1 MSYIDFDYNKNSILV
16 CRGDS
21 RNRTKIY
28 KSDSSENFDVYHYEN
43 HFNGIEIF
51 DFLSEF
57 EQDGLKGELKFKEL
71 LEENHIPYLYIGQ
84 GPFGIERSG
93 ILIEKTKS
101 KRADFLV
108 NIQDMG
114 TILFDVKCRKKIKF
128 HNSSEESYFSIFI
141 SELEAL
147 RNLQDSILM
156 PVWLAFIDRNE
167 LKNNV
172 KFHFISISSIVKFWS
187 GLEEFYSDKK
197 EYKEINVLRIP
208 NELFIKI
215 EDKIVFE
222 VGFKNIDKEILNK
235 YAKLNIGLNR
245 LIKDRIK
252 ELIRQKKCLKSKML
266 YELQLAGVDFCF
278 PIEVSYHIQN
288 MIDLQII
295 EYIPKQP
302 LKLFGE

>member
-1 MSYIDFDYNKNSILV
+1 MSYIDFDYSKNSILV
-16 CRGDS
+16 CKGDS
-21 RNRTKIY
+21 RNRDKIS
-28 KSDSSENFDVYHYEN
+28 KSDSHSNFAVYDYEN
-43 HFNGIEIF
+43 NFNGIEIF

-57 EQDGLKGELKFKEL
+57 EQYGLKGELKFKEL

-114 TILFDVKCRKKIKF
+114 TILFDVKCRNRIKF
-128 HNSSEESYFSIFI
+128 HNSEESYFSIYI

-156 PVWLAFIDRNE
+156 PVWLAFIERKE
-167 LKNNV
+167 INNNA
-172 KFHFISISSIVKFWS
+172 KFHFISISSLVKFWS
-187 GLEEFYSDKK
+187 GLFEFYSN
-197 EYKEINVLRIP
+197 ENEFKEITVLRIP
-208 NELFIKI
+208 NELFTII
-215 EDKIVFE
+215 DDKIIFE
-222 VGFKNIDKEILNK
+222 VGFKNIGEELLNE

-245 LIKDRIK
+245 VIKDKIK
-252 ELIRQKKCLKSKML
+252 ETIRKTNCLKSKM
-266 YELQLAGVDFCF
+266 YDELQSIGVNFCF
-278 PIEVSYHIQN
+278 PVEVSYHTQN

-295 EYIPKQP
+295 EYTPKKP

>member
-1 MSYIDFDYNKNSILV
+1 MSYIDFDYTKNSILI
-16 CRGDS
+16 CKGDS
-21 RNRTKIY
+21 RNRNKLS
-28 KSDSSENFDVYHYEN
+28 KSDSHLNFDVYDYEN
-43 HFNGIEIF
+43 NFSGIEIF
-51 DFLSEF
+51 DFLSEL

-114 TILFDVKCRKKIKF
+114 TILFDVKCRNKIKF
-128 HNSSEESYFSIFI
+128 HNREESYFSIYI

-147 RNLQDSILM
+147 RNLQNSILM
-156 PVWLAFIDRNE
+156 PVWLAFIERKEIDNHA
-167 LKNNV
+167 
-172 KFHFISISSIVKFWS
+172 KFHFISISSIIKFWS
-187 GLEEFYSDKK
+187 GLLRFYPNENEFN
-197 EYKEINVLRIP
+197 EITVLRIP
-208 NELFIKI
+208 NELFTII
-215 EDKIVFE
+215 DDKIIFE
-222 VGFKNIDKEILNK
+222 VGLKNIHEELLNE

-245 LIKDRIK
+245 VIKDKIK
-252 ELIRQKKCLKSKML
+252 ETIRKTNCLKSRVHH
-266 YELQLAGVDFCF
+266 ELQSVGVNYCF
-278 PIEVSYHIQN
+278 PIEVFHHTQN

-295 EYIPKQP
+295 EYTPKKP